1 MNIFADC
8 VGLQTLF
15 RAWDV
20 LIIDGFDVLFRL
32 ALSILRI
39 GESELLACISVPAA
53 YVALESLPTR
63 MWEAD
68 RLLQV
73 SSIVICL
80 CQPDSQ
86 LTFGQME
93 ADLRGNI
100 VHSELVKRRGVH
112 VQALEAALAGV

>member
-1 MNIFADC
+1 MNLFTDC
-8 VGLQTLF
+8 VGFQTLF

-39 GESELLACISVPAA
+39 GEPELLACASVPAA

-73 SSIVICL
+73 SIVIYL
-80 CQPDSQ
+80 CQLDSQ

-93 ADLRGNI
+93 ADLRGII

-112 VQALEAALAGV
+112 VQALEAALAGP